1 MACVLAGDHVNLSG
15 AVLWLLERDRR
26 DCQSESRPST
36 AFQVLA
42 PAAALSRFQWLDF
55 RSRKGSGQSFA
66 NRHQRPPTS
75 LQRFV
80 TVWSIGEHSVEIALH
95 QQFEK
100 QRLQGVIDQ
109 TGDLQE
115 LKDLAKQLVD
125 LYFKQKA
132 ATAWAVEQATS

>member
-1 MACVLAGDHVNLSG
+1 M
-15 AVLWLLERDRR
+15 
-26 DCQSESRPST
+26 
-36 AFQVLA
+36 F
-42 PAAALSRFQWLDF
+42 
-55 RSRKGSGQSFA
+55 
-66 NRHQRPPTS
+66 

-80 TVWSIGEHSVEIALH
+80 TVCVTGGHSVEIALH

-109 TGDLQE
+109 AGDLQE
-115 LKDLAKQLVD
+115 LKDLAKQLVE

>member
-1 MACVLAGDHVNLSG
+1 M
-15 AVLWLLERDRR
+15 
-26 DCQSESRPST
+26 
-36 AFQVLA
+36 F
-42 PAAALSRFQWLDF
+42 
-55 RSRKGSGQSFA
+55 
-66 NRHQRPPTS
+66 

-80 TVWSIGEHSVEIALH
+80 TVCLTDGYSVEIALH

-109 TGDLQE
+109 AGDLQE
-115 LKDLAKQLVD
+115 LKDLAKQLVE